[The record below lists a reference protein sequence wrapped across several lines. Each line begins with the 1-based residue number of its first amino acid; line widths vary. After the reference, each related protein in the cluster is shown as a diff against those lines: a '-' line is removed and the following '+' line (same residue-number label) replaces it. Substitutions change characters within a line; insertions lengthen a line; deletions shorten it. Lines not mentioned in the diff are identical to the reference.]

1 MQFERRTEN
10 SDKTLNSG
18 TAASGKPVTFQKAFY
33 TDSDTTVTV
42 GITAFDLAPG
52 DHFVISEPTATGFSI
67 VFKNSVGGVINRKF
81 QYTAIGYGTQQ
92 A

>member
-1 MQFERRTEN
+1 M
-10 SDKTLNSG
+10 
-18 TAASGKPVTFQKAFY
+18 
-33 TDSDTTVTV
+33 TV